1 MKSLSAIMF
10 ALGAFALAGC
20 GAEQATTAATS
31 AAIKKQE
38 MDAAKKS
45 REVLDKKIDEV
56 AQAMKQRAEQQSN
69 ADK

>member
-1 MKSLSAIMF
+1 MKSLSAIIFTM
-10 ALGAFALAGC
+10 GAFALTGC
-20 GAEQATTAATS
+20 GVEVATTAATS

-38 MDAAKKS
+38 MDAAKKT
-45 REVLDKKIDEV
+45 REMLDKKIDEA